1 MKKIVLVG
9 WIFVFLVSIG
19 ILFVGIW
26 FIMNKDKD
34 VEKLVQMANPLTEVK
49 NTAEMKDYLG
59 YDIPIM
65 TDKEVS
71 KYIVVGDGKYANH
84 GRIIYNDESQFDIE
98 KGDSDVSGIYDG
110 VKKREES
117 ISGTKIVI
125 YSYEDTIYA
134 IWNYNNYSY
143 SYSMKNSDDQTLLIE
158 LNKLMKLIK

>member
-1 MKKIVLVG
+1 MKKTALIG
-9 WIFVFLVSIG
+9 WIFIFLISIG

-49 NTAEMKDYLG
+49 NTAEIKDYLG
-59 YDIPIM
+59 YDIPLM

-84 GRIIYNDESQFDIE
+84 GRIIYSDESQFDIE
-98 KGDSDVSGIYDG
+98 KGDSDVSGIHGG
-110 VKKREES
+110 VKQREES
-117 ISGTKIVI
+117 ISGTKITI
-125 YSYEDTIYA
+125 YSYEDIIYA
-134 IWNYNNYSY
+134 IWKYNNYSY
-143 SYSMKNSDDQTLLIE
+143 SYSMKNSDEQTLLIE

>member
-98 KGDSDVSGIYDG
+98 KGDSDVSGIYGG

-143 SYSMKNSDDQTLLIE
+143 SYSMKNSDDQALLIE